1 MNSNELYTVL
11 SNASGDR
18 AEGMYRYG
26 YACGLE
32 NHINFSKI
40 KEAFLSHSISDSEE
54 KLYMHTI
61 IEGYKSSSDFD
72 INLFFG

>member
-1 MNSNELYTVL
+1 MNSNELYTAL
-11 SNASGDR
+11 STANGDR
-18 AEGMYRYG
+18 TEEMYRYG

-40 KEAFLSHSISDSEE
+40 KEAFLLHSISDSEE